1 MAAGP
6 REGVPEMT
14 EAEATHEGV
23 RYVLEQKVILRLG
36 TDGDPYDKMLD
47 NRVATIH
54 RILWDVD
61 GKLYLGVTIDDDP
74 GAELMRDTGRFH
86 FFFVGEV
93 ELV

>member
-1 MAAGP
+1 M
-6 REGVPEMT
+6 PELDG
-14 EAEATHEGV
+14 EKEATHDGV
-23 RYVLEQKVILRLG
+23 TYTRGQSVILRLG
-36 TDGDPYDKMLD
+36 TDGDPYDSMLD
-47 NRVATIH
+47 GRAATIH